1 MTSLDKL
8 NENISAEDYQL
19 CQRVWED
26 NDMKTMKEFLTWY
39 NNKDVEPMLEAI
51 DKMFQ
56 FNQNRHID
64 MFKDGISVPGLT
76 LKYMFQDLPDYFT
89 LPDEKNKDLYDLY
102 KNNIVGGPSIV
113 FHRYHEKDKT
123 FIRPTEYTDPKPCQ
137 LIYGVDANALYLW
150 SIMQKMPTGHFVRRK
165 KEDGFKRQAP
175 RRYECMAINWL
186 EWEALQSRQSI
197 RHQGNDSEKLIGM
210 KRLPVDGFCRDTNT
224 VYEFQGCIWH
234 GHRCWM
240 TKKHNGVNPVNG
252 KNLDDLYQHTQDK
265 IQYIK
270 EQGYNVVEMGECQW
284 LASIK
289 RDLELSR
296 FIEHRKRPSDG
307 LVTMTE
313 DQILTAVV
321 EISCLVLWKSIFTS
335 RIICS
340 PICRDAPDL

>member
-1 MTSLDKL
+1 M
-8 NENISAEDYQL
+8 
-19 CQRVWED
+19 
-26 NDMKTMKEFLTWY
+26 
-39 NNKDVEPMLEAI
+39 
-51 DKMFQ
+51 
-56 FNQNRHID
+56 
-64 MFKDGISVPGLT
+64 
-76 LKYMFQDLPDYFT
+76 
-89 LPDEKNKDLYDLY
+89 
-102 KNNIVGGPSIV
+102 

-186 EWEALQSRQSI
+186 EWEAKNTEQHI

-210 KRLPVDGFCRDTNT
+210 KRLPVYGFCRDTNT

-252 KNLDDLYQHTQDK
+252 KNLDDLYHHTQDR

-270 EQGYNVVEMGECQW
+270 EQGYNVVEMWECQW

-289 RDLELSR
+289 RDPELSR
-296 FIEHRKRPSDG
+296 FIEHRKRPCDG

-313 DQILTAVV
+313 DQILTAVMDEKLFGALEV
-321 EISCLVLWKSIFTS
+321 DLHVPDTMKSKFAEMPRFLKTSKYPETILVTTCGSMPWTTTSCLNPVKVWSEVCLEKRSWLFHL
-335 RIICS
+335 C
-340 PICRDAPDL
+340 